1 MYIYIYYIIICLY
14 IWRTPIWTIQI
25 HTATQGH
32 RINGIL
38 QFYECPTHIGKQVA
52 SGDHQIW
59 CWKSVASN
67 SEFKTFKDK
76 TDLIPPCHSWLTPY
90 IHCRRACEM
99 CEMLYFASPQV
110 VRARTAAVLHKN
122 SPRLCDLEFGMALY
136 HPSHTLPAR
145 LNSISWVFNCQISL
159 ASLGLSQ
166 QKEYILGTL
175 LLRRMPCQFCGN
187 HFAWLDY
194 IAFCRGIED
203 IVVKQP

>member
-1 MYIYIYYIIICLY
+1 MYMYIYIYVFGGPQFGPY
-14 IWRTPIWTIQI
+14 RSIQQLR
-25 HTATQGH
+25 AT
-32 RINGIL
+32 NGI

-136 HPSHTLPAR
+136 HPSQALPAR
-145 LNSISWVFNCQISL
+145 LNSISWIFNCQIAL
-159 ASLGLSQ
+159 ASRGLSQ
-166 QKEYILGTL
+166 QQNIVTVGTL